1 MAIVERIMEAKQKK
15 IKQYPVN
22 SNRASDLG
30 HPCVKYH
37 VLNRTRWQEKEL
49 HDATLQ
55 AVFDLGN
62 EFEKIIMKDL
72 NEAGIPVIEQQRP
85 FEWKEY
91 QITGHIDGKL
101 LIDDQIVP
109 FDAKSCSPF
118 VFNYISDIKSLT
130 RSKYPYLRKYP
141 TQLNLYLLM
150 SNCERGLL
158 LFKNKV
164 NGQYKEVWMDI
175 DYELGEE
182 TLQRAEAINKHLA
195 EGTMPE
201 PINDPFWCNDCPY
214 VHICR
219 PPIRGTEVEIMDD
232 QRLAAMLDRL
242 DELKPYV
249 DEYKQIDD
257 QLKKILEGKEKLLV
271 GNWMITGKWIEKK
284 SYDVPAEIKEK
295 YVTVTRYWKRNIE
308 KITAE

>member
-37 VLNRTRWQEKEL
+37 VLNRTRWQEREL
-49 HDATLQ
+49 HDANLQ
-55 AVFDLGN
+55 AIFDLGN
-62 EFEKIIMKDL
+62 EFEQIIMKDL
-72 NEAGIPVIEQQRP
+72 SEAGIPVIEQQRP

-101 LIDDQIVP
+101 LLDGQIIP

-118 VFNYISDIKSLT
+118 VFDYISDIKSLT

-164 NGQYKEVWMDI
+164 NGQYKEVWMQL
-175 DYELGEE
+175 DYGLGEE
-182 TLQRAEAINKHLA
+182 TLQRAEAINKHLT

-201 PINDPFWCNDCPY
+201 PISDPFWCNDCPY

-219 PPIRGTEVEIMDD
+219 PPIHGTEVEIMDD
-232 QRLAAMLDRL
+232 QQLAAMLDRL

-257 QLKKILEGKEKLLV
+257 QLKKILEGKEKLFV

-284 SYDVPAEIKEK
+284 SYDVPAEIKER

>member
-1 MAIVERIMEAKQKK
+1 MAIVERIMAAKQKK
-15 IKQYPVN
+15 IKQFPVN

-49 HDATLQ
+49 HDASLQ

-62 EFEKIIMKDL
+62 EFEQIIMKDL
-72 NEAGIPVIEQQRP
+72 SEAGIPVIEQQRP

-101 LIDDQIVP
+101 LIDGQIIP

-118 VFNYISDIKSLT
+118 VFDYISDIKSLT

-150 SNCERGLL
+150 SNCEKGLL

-164 NGQYKEVWMDI
+164 NGQYKEVWMGI
-175 DYELGEE
+175 DYDLGEE
-182 TLQRAEAINKHLA
+182 TLKRAEAINKHLA
-195 EGTMPE
+195 DGTMPE
-201 PINDPFWCNDCPY
+201 PISDPFWCNDCPY
-214 VHICR
+214 IHICR
-219 PPIRGTEVEIMDD
+219 PPINGKEVEVMDD
-232 QRLAAMLDRL
+232 EGLASMLDRL
-242 DELKPYV
+242 DELKPYMQ
-249 DEYKQIDD
+249 EYKQLDD
-257 QLKKILEGKEKLLV
+257 ELKTILEGKEKLLV
-271 GNWMITGKWIEKK
+271 GNWIITGKWIEKK

>member
-15 IKQYPVN
+15 IKQFPVN

-62 EFEKIIMKDL
+62 EFEQIIMKDL

-85 FEWKEY
+85 FEWREY

-118 VFNYISDIKSLT
+118 VFDYISDIKSLT

-164 NGQYKEVWMDI
+164 NGQYKEVWMQL
-175 DYELGEE
+175 DYGLGEE
-182 TLQRAEAINKHLA
+182 TLQRAEAINKHLT

-201 PINDPFWCNDCPY
+201 PISDPFWCNDCPY

-219 PPIRGTEVEIMDD
+219 PPIHGTEVEIMDD
-232 QRLAAMLDRL
+232 QQLAAMLDRL

-284 SYDVPAEIKEK
+284 SYDIPAEIKER

>member
-1 MAIVERIMEAKQKK
+1 MIVERIMEAKQKK
-15 IKQYPVN
+15 IKQFPVN

-62 EFEKIIMKDL
+62 EFEQIIMKDL

-85 FEWKEY
+85 FEWREY

-118 VFNYISDIKSLT
+118 VFDYISDIKSLT

-164 NGQYKEVWMDI
+164 NGQYKEVWMQL
-175 DYELGEE
+175 DYGLGEE
-182 TLQRAEAINKHLA
+182 TLQRAEAINKHLT

-201 PINDPFWCNDCPY
+201 PISDPFWCNDCPY

-219 PPIRGTEVEIMDD
+219 PPIHGTEVEIMDD
-232 QRLAAMLDRL
+232 QQLAAMLDRL

-284 SYDVPAEIKEK
+284 SYDIPAEIKER

>member
-1 MAIVERIMEAKQKK
+1 MIVERIMEAKQKK
-15 IKQYPVN
+15 IKQFPVN

-37 VLNRTRWQEKEL
+37 VLNRTKWQEREL
-49 HDATLQ
+49 HGPELQ

-62 EFEKIIMKDL
+62 EFEQIIMKDL
-72 NEAGIPVIEQQRP
+72 SEAGIPVIEQQRP
-85 FEWKEY
+85 FEWKQY

-118 VFNYISDIKSLT
+118 VFNYISDIRSLKH
-130 RSKYPYLRKYP
+130 SKYPYLRKYP

-150 SNCERGLL
+150 SNSERGLL

-182 TLQRAEAINKHLA
+182 TLKRAEAINKHLA
-195 EGTMPE
+195 DGTMPE
-201 PINDPFWCNDCPY
+201 PLSDPFWCNDCPY
-214 VHICR
+214 VHVCR
-219 PPIRGTEVEIMDD
+219 PPHIGQEVEILDD
-232 QRLAAMLDRL
+232 DKIAKMLDRM

-249 DEYKQIDD
+249 QEYKQIDD
-257 QLKKILEGKEKLLV
+257 ELKAILEGKEKVLV
-271 GNWMITGKWIEKK
+271 GNWMVTGKWVEKK
-284 SYDVPAEIKEK
+284 SYDIPSEIKEK

>member
-1 MAIVERIMEAKQKK
+1 MAIVERIMAAKQKK

-62 EFEKIIMKDL
+62 EFEQIIMKDL

-85 FEWKEY
+85 FEWREY

-101 LIDDQIVP
+101 LVDGEIVP

-118 VFNYISDIKSLT
+118 VFDYISDINSLK
-130 RSKYPYLRKYP
+130 RGKYPYLRKYP
-141 TQLNLYLLM
+141 TQLNLYMLM
-150 SNCERGLL
+150 SNHERGLL

-164 NGQYKEVWMDI
+164 SGLYKEVWMDL

-182 TLQRAEAINKHLA
+182 TLQRAEAINRHLA
-195 EGTMPE
+195 EGTEPE

-219 PPIRGTEVEIMDD
+219 PAITGTEFEILDD
-232 QRLAAMLDRL
+232 NRIAEMLDRL
-242 DELKPYV
+242 EELKPYV
-249 DEYKQIDD
+249 QEHKQLDDE
-257 QLKKILEGKEKLLV
+257 LKKILEGKEKLLV
-271 GNWMITGKWIEKK
+271 GNWIVTGKWMERKG
-284 SYDVPAEIKEK
+284 YDIPSEIKEK
-295 YVTVTRYWKRNIE
+295 YVTVTKYWKRNIE
-308 KITAE
+308 KVTVE